1 MDWNISKASEV
12 AAAKPR
18 FSSVPT
24 GSNIV
29 TSPGQIV
36 RHDSTH
42 SSFLPAFHN
51 SACLAACAKRALRL
65 GNLLIDPLSFSA
77 QSAYDT
83 RLAGQAERPSR
94 LTPGRRRLP
103 HVRRAPFVTVT
114 DGVVIGV
121 LA

>member
-12 AAAKPR
+12 AAPKPR

-36 RHDSTH
+36 RHESTH

-51 SACLAACAKRALRL
+51 SACLAACANRALRL
-65 GNLLIDPLSFSA
+65 GTLLI
-77 QSAYDT
+77 
-83 RLAGQAERPSR
+83 ERSLLGHSR
-94 LTPGRRRLP
+94 LHLSWTGVQLSPGEANTSLVP
-103 HVRRAPFVTVT
+103 
-114 DGVVIGV
+114 
-121 LA
+121 